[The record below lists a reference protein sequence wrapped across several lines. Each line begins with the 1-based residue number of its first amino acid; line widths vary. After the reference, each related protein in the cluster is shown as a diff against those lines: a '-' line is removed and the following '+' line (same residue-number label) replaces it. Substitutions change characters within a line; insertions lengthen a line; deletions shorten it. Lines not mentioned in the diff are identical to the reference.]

1 MLISLIEGCQ
11 IAFLLSKHSKTQTYS
26 VYSYQRKDRMARTI
40 NRLSE
45 WIISALI
52 TKQVFLQF
60 GIATLHCCVEEKK
73 SSVTIL
79 KILKMI
85 FTLSP
90 SLKKISRIFLYKNTV
105 DEGES
110 SHLVSNYAHT

>member
-11 IAFLLSKHSKTQTYS
+11 IAFLLSKHSKTQTYY

-52 TKQVFLQF
+52 TKQVFF
-60 GIATLHCCVEEKK
+60 TVWHCYLALLRGGKEEF
-73 SSVTIL
+73 SYH
-79 KILKMI
+79 
-85 FTLSP
+85 F
-90 SLKKISRIFLYKNTV
+90 KN
-105 DEGES
+105 S
-110 SHLVSNYAHT
+110 